1 MWEIE
6 LSLQST
12 KKASPMGRS
21 PIKPTTGNH
30 IPEQTFPTNF
40 PFCLLF
46 SVICTIS
53 IKLNR
58 INIQY
63 EFCPERNG
71 GESPEGQLRTERESF
86 IVFFFIEKFSPHRK
100 IASTKKTNSKLTVQH
115 TQNGALNNLH
125 TKARTVFPLS
135 RCSRNPRSTT
145 TEEIF
150 SDYCWLYLSLER
162 REFRVKV
169 SPFRALDRR
178 RWKIGEN
185 IFGRE
190 LFSCFV
196 CAK

>member
-1 MWEIE
+1 MNQLGELIYDAFDSLEKMRKIE
-6 LSLQST
+6 LSLRST

-71 GESPEGQLRTERESF
+71 KESPEGQLRKKRESF
-86 IVFFFIEKFSPHRK
+86 IVFFFIEKFSPHRE
-100 IASTKKTNSKLTVQH
+100 IASTKETNSK
-115 TQNGALNNLH
+115 N
-125 TKARTVFPLS
+125 
-135 RCSRNPRSTT
+135 
-145 TEEIF
+145 
-150 SDYCWLYLSLER
+150 
-162 REFRVKV
+162 
-169 SPFRALDRR
+169 
-178 RWKIGEN
+178 
-185 IFGRE
+185 
-190 LFSCFV
+190 
-196 CAK
+196 